1 MESSTSR
8 PIPRARPPRVNTF
21 KVCPEKY
28 STMKVT
34 MIERGMATEMI
45 KVLVKLRRKIKMTTA
60 ASSDPCSPCSMRLLI
75 DWRM

>member
-1 MESSTSR
+1 M
-8 PIPRARPPRVNTF
+8 
-21 KVCPEKY
+21 KY

-45 KVLVKLRRKIKMTTA
+45 SVLVRFRRKIKMTAA
-60 ASSDPCSPCSMRLLI
+60 ASSDPCSACSMRLLI